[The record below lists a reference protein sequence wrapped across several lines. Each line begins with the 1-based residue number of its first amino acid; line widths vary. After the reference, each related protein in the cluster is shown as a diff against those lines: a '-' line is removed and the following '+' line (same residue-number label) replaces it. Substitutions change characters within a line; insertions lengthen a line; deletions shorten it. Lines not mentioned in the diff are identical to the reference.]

1 VGCAQPV
8 IRCEV
13 DRENEPTRRRP
24 VTVSVVVLMVF
35 LALLAVAD
43 LLPLL
48 AEPRTPGRS
57 AHGQ

>member
-1 VGCAQPV
+1 
-8 IRCEV
+8 
-13 DRENEPTRRRP
+13 
-24 VTVSVVVLMVF
+24 VTVFVVVLMLF

-57 AHGQ
+57 TNGH

>member
-1 VGCAQPV
+1 
-8 IRCEV
+8 
-13 DRENEPTRRRP
+13 

-48 AEPRTPGRS
+48 VEPRTPGRS
-57 AHGQ
+57 AHGH

>member
-1 VGCAQPV
+1 
-8 IRCEV
+8 
-13 DRENEPTRRRP
+13 

-48 AEPRTPGRS
+48 AEPRTPGWS
-57 AHGQ
+57 AHGH

>member
-1 VGCAQPV
+1 
-8 IRCEV
+8 
-13 DRENEPTRRRP
+13 

-35 LALLAVAD
+35 LVLLAVAD

-57 AHGQ
+57 AHGH